1 MKTGRSLQELAA
13 EIERQSESKRDLLVN
28 LGALSMSTDNSGV
41 QLNVDYGGDGGNK
54 SFQFEQ
60 FGMNEIAHRQVGQ
73 HLRIPAAYYDRM
85 RTDYPDLLVE
95 NVNGW
100 FSRTPNTSRM
110 LRTLDGT
117 ARAFLSDR
125 YRRIDNIE
133 VAQTVLPIIANMGGA
148 NVESCELTDGRMY
161 IKVVNPKIQTEV
173 VKGDVVQSGLIITN
187 SEVGL
192 GSLSVSPLI
201 FRLVC
206 SNGMI
211 ARDETVRKYHV
222 GRLNETGGDYDIY
235 RNETIEADD
244 RAYLMKLEDT
254 VRAAVSEAKFMSIV
268 DRMRET
274 TEAKIEAPA
283 VPKVVELTSKEYD
296 FNEDEQKGILGHLIA
311 GNDLSLYGLANA
323 VTRQAQDVESY
334 DRSTD
339 LEAAGWKIITMAPS
353 LWKRIAAESR

>member
-1 MKTGRSLQELAA
+1 MAI
-13 EIERQSESKRDLLVN
+13 EIERQAASKRDLLVD
-28 LGALSMSTDNSGV
+28 LGSLSMSSDATGV
-41 QLNVDYGGDGGNK
+41 QLNVDYGADGGSK

-60 FGMNEIAHRQVGQ
+60 FGVNDIAHRQIGQ

-85 RTDYPDLLVE
+85 KTDYPELLVE
-95 NVNGW
+95 NINGW

-125 YRRIDNIE
+125 YRRIDNVE
-133 VAQTVLPIIANMGGA
+133 VAQTVLPIIADMDGA
-148 NVESCELTDGRMY
+148 SVESCELTDGRMY
-161 IKVVNPKIQTEV
+161 IKVVNPRIQTEV
-173 VKGDVVQSGLIITN
+173 VKGDIVQSGLIISN

-222 GRLNETGGDYDIY
+222 GRLNETGEDYDIY
-235 RNETIEADD
+235 RDATIEADD

-254 VRAAVSEAKFMSIV
+254 VRAAVSEAKFLKIV
-268 DRMRET
+268 EKMRET

-283 VPKVVELTSKEYD
+283 VPKVVELTSKEYG

-311 GNDLSLYGLANA
+311 GNDPSLYGLANA

-334 DRSTD
+334 DRSTE
-339 LEAAGWKIITMAPS
+339 LEAAGWKLITMAPT
-353 LWKRIAAESR
+353 LWKRITAESR